1 MSIEGI
7 PGAIVQTEP
16 LDDPDAPWRK
26 RLKADLEAQL
36 EAGATLY
43 CVRPDGA
50 YVARTKH
57 GDRVIREGSRKKP
70 AA

>member
-16 LDDPDAPWRK
+16 FDDPNAPWRK
-26 RLKADLEAQL
+26 RLKADLEAQI

-43 CVRPDGA
+43 GYRKDGR
-50 YVARTKH
+50 YVARNKQ
-57 GDRVIREGSRKKP
+57 GDRAIPVEAPEKP